1 MYASQNTGSRTDL
14 TLLDEDVARIE
25 WSDDGRAFPEVT
37 ATKFLGEPGSLNGA
51 DTPDA
56 TPDARLWI
64 GALHAHTYTHI

>member
-1 MYASQNTGSRTDL
+1 M
-14 TLLDEDVARIE
+14 IE